1 MIPNSFSFG
10 PLTFHIYGLI
20 IAISIVIGWWL
31 AKKRANFYKIKP
43 ALLDH
48 PLMLLPL
55 ILGVAGGRIYHVAD
69 FWEYYK
75 SNPDQI
81 IQVSGGGL
89 GIFGALIGIFAGL
102 WIFAKIKKVKLLPLL
117 DLLAPSIILGQ
128 AIGRIGN
135 YINQE
140 GFGPP
145 TNLPW
150 GVYIDLA
157 HRPLQ
162 YLSSTHFHP
171 TFFYEAIL
179 NLIAFIILLF
189 LSSLSSSPSLS
200 SLRKRGS
207 GFSIWSLTLSVVEWS
222 RMTFAKPGQI
232 FGLYLVL
239 YGVSRFIVEFWRID
253 TARIGELQ
261 VAHVI
266 SLVSFCIG
274 IYFLARTNQKRA

>member
-1 MIPNSFSFG
+1 MIPNSFSIG

-20 IAISIVIGWWL
+20 ISSAVVIGWHL

-48 PLMLLPL
+48 PLMLLSL
-55 ILGVAGGRIYHVAD
+55 ILGVVGGRIYHVLD
-69 FWEYYK
+69 KWGYYK

-102 WIFAKIKKVKLLPLL
+102 WIFARIKKVKLLSLL

-145 TNLPW
+145 TSLPW
-150 GVYIDLA
+150 GVYIDPA
-157 HRPLQ
+157 HRPEQ
-162 YLSSTHFHP
+162 YMFFTHFHP
-171 TFFYEAIL
+171 TFFYEAVL
-179 NLIAFIILLF
+179 NLVAFYILLK
-189 LSSLSSSPSLS
+189 LSSKL
-200 SLRKRGS
+200 
-207 GFSIWSLTLSVVEWS
+207 
-222 RMTFAKPGQI
+222 AKPGQI
-232 FGLYLVL
+232 LGLYLVL
-239 YGVSRFIVEFWRID
+239 YGIIRFIVEFWRID
-253 TARIGELQ
+253 TAIVDEIKA
-261 VAHVI
+261 AHILSLI
-266 SLVSFCIG
+266 STLSGIFLVKAKSLSYWSG
-274 IYFLARTNQKRA
+274 RS